1 MTVSKTAR
9 WLPSTKARQD
19 RCTILSGK
27 SPNGAHQQHS
37 DDGKPYVT
45 LTLLTSTASSD
56 IEKHQLVRNH
66 ELRQY

>member
-19 RCTILSGK
+19 RSTILSGK

-37 DDGKPYVT
+37 DHGKPYAT
-45 LTLLTSTASSD
+45 LIWPD
-56 IEKHQLVRNH
+56 CVGNG
-66 ELRQY
+66 RQTKIKFVMIINVS